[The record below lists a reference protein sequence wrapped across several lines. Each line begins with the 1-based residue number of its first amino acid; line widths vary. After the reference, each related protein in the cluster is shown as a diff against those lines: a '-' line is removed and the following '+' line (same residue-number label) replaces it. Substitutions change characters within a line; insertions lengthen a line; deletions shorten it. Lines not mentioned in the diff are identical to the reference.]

1 MRCSYCGAPVEK
13 GRVFCLNCGEEIQW
27 VPEYHA
33 IGSYRSNEQVSQQRA
48 SKEMTYPRMQPVQKE
63 PEKKPEKRKK
73 KKWPFVLVLF
83 LAVIAAA
90 VGILLYQEYTRQ
102 QQYQSF
108 DYQYKMAEEMWR
120 DQDYGEAMVYIN
132 RAVTLNTDRTD
143 AKLLKARIL
152 YDSGQ
157 KEKCAEFLQAVIGEN
172 PDSEDAYSLL
182 IQIYEEDGDTDSIRH
197 LVDNISD
204 AGIRDMFSEYL
215 PVEVLFTPVAGDYEE
230 LLTVE
235 LYTEGTQKCIIY
247 YTTDGTIPTEDS
259 DPYKVGIPLT
269 EGTTTIRAVAVNEQ
283 DIPGDIKSSTY
294 EIAIPMP
301 EVPVISPASGEY
313 QSSAGLQIEIAVPDG
328 CTAYYSF
335 DEKPTTGST
344 KYTGPVAMPQ
354 GEYTFYAIIVNQNG
368 KESYPGSATYVV
380 K

>member
-1 MRCSYCGAPVEK
+1 M
-13 GRVFCLNCGEEIQW
+13 
-27 VPEYHA
+27 
-33 IGSYRSNEQVSQQRA
+33 
-48 SKEMTYPRMQPVQKE
+48 
-63 PEKKPEKRKK
+63 
-73 KKWPFVLVLF
+73 
-83 LAVIAAA
+83 
-90 VGILLYQEYTRQ
+90 
-102 QQYQSF
+102 
-108 DYQYKMAEEMWR
+108 
-120 DQDYGEAMVYIN
+120 
-132 RAVTLNTDRTD
+132 
-143 AKLLKARIL
+143 
-152 YDSGQ
+152 
-157 KEKCAEFLQAVIGEN
+157 QAVIGEN

-197 LVDNISD
+197 LVENISD

-269 EGTTTIRAVAVNEQ
+269 EGTTTIRAVAVNER

-313 QSSAGLQIEIAVPDG
+313 QSSAGLQIEIAVPRWV
-328 CTAYYSF
+328 YSVLF
-335 DEKPTTGST
+335 L
-344 KYTGPVAMPQ
+344 
-354 GEYTFYAIIVNQNG
+354 
-368 KESYPGSATYVV
+368 
-380 K
+380 